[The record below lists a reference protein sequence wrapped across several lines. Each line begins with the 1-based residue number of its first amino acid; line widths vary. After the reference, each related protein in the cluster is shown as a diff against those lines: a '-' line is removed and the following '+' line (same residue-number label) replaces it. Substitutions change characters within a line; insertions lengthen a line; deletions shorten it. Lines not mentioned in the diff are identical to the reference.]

1 MCHVMRLTVHLL
13 ILHARNVCLCSLYLI
28 CQSLNN
34 NDYDVVAEGKVAK
47 KVTIQPKPE
56 EQKKRAE
63 SDKPTFRSVSLIIV
77 SVSQLKLF

>member
-1 MCHVMRLTVHLL
+1 MHVMYVYVVC
-13 ILHARNVCLCSLYLI
+13 ILYARE
-28 CQSLNN
+28 SLNN

-77 SVSQLKLF
+77 SVSQLKIF

>member
-1 MCHVMRLTVHLL
+1 MRLTVHLL
-13 ILHARNVCLCSLYLI
+13 ILHARNICLCSLYLT
-28 CQSLNN
+28 CQSFNN

-63 SDKPTFRSVSLIIV
+63 SDKPTFRSVSLIMV
-77 SVSQLKLF
+77 SVSQLKLL